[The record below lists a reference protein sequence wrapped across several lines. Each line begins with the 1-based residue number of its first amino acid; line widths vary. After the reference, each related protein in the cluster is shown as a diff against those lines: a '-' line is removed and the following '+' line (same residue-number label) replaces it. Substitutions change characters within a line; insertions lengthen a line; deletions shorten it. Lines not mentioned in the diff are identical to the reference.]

1 MKKNPETAIILA
13 GGTANFNGFS
23 ISPSP
28 KALLPIANRPLYFYL
43 ERAFTA
49 VGVKK
54 VIFCVKP
61 EISELVARRLSLHIQ
76 EIEYLV
82 QATTMGSAGTLRE
95 VEGFLEGSPFWLV
108 NGDLLLGADLTPFL
122 SLHRTRQAQAT
133 VGVLPVLEAAWDK
146 ERVEMDALQGV
157 RAIHRI
163 HPAQERR
170 SMMRPAG
177 LYLFEPE
184 VLEYIPPDNYFD
196 LKDQLFP
203 LLHEKGVATAAWEMQ
218 GYVRAITS
226 LDDYFY
232 GNLDVMVGRAEF
244 PNLPSSQAV
253 SSEKNLRPPQ
263 IHASAKLFAPYALR
277 PETQLGEDVL
287 VLGPSAIGQGCEIGS
302 KSIIN
307 ECVILDGAKI
317 GQGSYLNRCIVGEET
332 IVQRGALL
340 YETALAKSPD
350 GSGTTE
356 VLQLREPTHREVH
369 ATPKNLVW
377 KTPAGPF
384 YLKIKRVVDL
394 FLSIIFLIIATPL
407 MLAISVAIKMDS
419 PGPILFRQRRSGLN
433 GKEFTMLKFRSMVSD
448 AEDIKRELLMELN
461 EVDGPMFKIINDP
474 RITKVGQFLRNTN
487 LDELPQLFCVLT
499 GDMSLVGPRPLSFD
513 EMRYNPRW
521 RDARL
526 AVRPGVTGLWQVE
539 AHTKLEFNEWIR
551 QDLDYVHNVSL
562 ALDLRILFRTLTKA
576 FIDLIHTI
584 TRRPT

>member
-1 MKKNPETAIILA
+1 MKKNPEIAIILV

-43 ERAFTA
+43 EKAFTG

-54 VIFCVKP
+54 IIFCVKP
-61 EISELVARRLSLHIQ
+61 ESSELVAERLSWHIQ
-76 EIEYLV
+76 EIDYLV
-82 QATTMGSAGTLRE
+82 QATSMGSAGTLRE
-95 VEGFLEGSPFWLV
+95 VESLLEGEPFWLS

-122 SLHRTRQAQAT
+122 NLHRDRQAQAT

-146 ERVEMDALQGV
+146 ERVEMDAQQGV

-184 VLEYIPPDNYFD
+184 VLEYIPSNNYFD

-203 LLHEKGVATAAWEMQ
+203 LLHEKGVATAVWEMQ

-244 PNLPSSQAV
+244 PSLPNSQAL
-253 SSEKNLRPPQ
+253 SSRKDLQPPQ

-277 PETQLGEDVL
+277 PETRIGEDAL
-287 VLGPSAIGQGCEIGS
+287 VLGPAAIGQGCEIGAN
-302 KSIIN
+302 SIIN

-317 GQGSYLNRCIVGEET
+317 GQGTYLNRCIVGEGAL
-332 IVQRGALL
+332 VQRGSLL
-340 YETALAKSPD
+340 YETALTKSPTA
-350 GSGTTE
+350 SGTTE
-356 VLQLREPTHREVH
+356 VLQLREPTHREAQ
-369 ATPKNLVW
+369 ATSKNLVW

-384 YLKIKRVVDL
+384 YLKIKRVLDV
-394 FLSIIFLIIATPL
+394 FLSIVFLIIAAPI
-407 MLAISVAIKMDS
+407 MLAIAVAIKLDS
-419 PGPILFRQRRSGLN
+419 PGPILFKQTRSGLN
-433 GKEFTMLKFRSMVSD
+433 GQEFTMYKFRSMVSN
-448 AEDIKRELLMELN
+448 AEEIKRELLMELN

-474 RITKVGQFLRNTN
+474 RITKLGQFLRNTN
-487 LDELPQLFCVLT
+487 LDELPQLFCVLK

-562 ALDLRILFRTLTKA
+562 GLDLKILFRTMTKA
-576 FIDLIHTI
+576 FFDLLHTI
-584 TRRPT
+584 TGRSK

>member
-1 MKKNPETAIILA
+1 MKKNPETAVILV

-43 ERAFTA
+43 EKAFTA
-49 VGVKK
+49 VGVNK
-54 VIFCVKP
+54 IILCVKP
-61 EISELVARRLSLHIQ
+61 ESSELVAERLSWHIQ
-76 EIEYLV
+76 EVEYLV
-82 QATTMGSAGTLRE
+82 QATTLGSAGTLRE
-95 VEGFLEGSPFWLV
+95 VENFLEGEPFWLA

-122 SLHRTRQAQAT
+122 NLHHTRQAQAT

-146 ERVEMDALQGV
+146 ERVEMDAQQGV

-170 SMMRPAG
+170 SMVRPAG

-184 VLEYIPPDNYFD
+184 VLEYIPSDVYFD

-244 PNLPSSQAV
+244 PELPTGQAISSQ
-253 SSEKNLRPPQ
+253 KDLQPPH

-277 PETQLGEDVL
+277 PESQIGEEVL
-287 VLGPSAIGQGCEIGS
+287 VLGPSAIGQRCEIGS
-302 KSIIN
+302 NSIIN

-317 GQGSYLNRCIVGEET
+317 GQGTYLNRCIVGEGAM
-332 IVQRGALL
+332 VQRGSLL
-340 YETALAKSPD
+340 YETALTKSPD

-356 VLQLREPTHREVH
+356 FLQLREPTHREAK
-369 ATPKNLVW
+369 ATSKHLVW

-384 YLKIKRVVDL
+384 YLKIKRVFDVC
-394 FLSIIFLIIATPL
+394 LSTIFLIIAAPL
-407 MLAISVAIKMDS
+407 MLAIAVAVKMDS
-419 PGPILFRQRRSGLN
+419 PGPILFRQRRSGLK
-433 GKEFTMLKFRSMVSD
+433 GKEFTMLKFRSMVSN
-448 AEDIKRELLMELN
+448 AEEIKRELLMEMN

-487 LDELPQLFCVLT
+487 LDELPQLFCVLK

-562 ALDLRILFRTLTKA
+562 GLDLKILFRTLTKA
-576 FIDLIHTI
+576 FIDLIHTL
-584 TRRPT
+584 TGRSK